1 VDLEARHVVDLLPDR
16 SGLALAAAA
25 YRPTP
30 TVSEVSANAPAA
42 AAGLRPGD
50 VLVTVDSRPAADFGV
65 DRLTRLL
72 TRPGTVDQLVVQR
85 RGTRLAR
92 SLRL

>member
-1 VDLEARHVVDLLPDR
+1 
-16 SGLALAAAA
+16 
-25 YRPTP
+25 
-30 TVSEVSANAPAA
+30 
-42 AAGLRPGD
+42 